1 MRPEFLQL
9 LGGSTLLVYSI
20 GELSKSIQTLAGS
33 QFRSWLNQSTQDRFR
48 GLALGGVLSML
59 LCSSGAVTAM
69 LVTLANARLL
79 TLHQTFAVSLGAGIG
94 STLMVQLLA
103 FKLSEYGLIILTGGF
118 LIDAV
123 AAHAWAK
130 RIGKVLFFVGLV
142 FFSLDMLVQAGELL
156 RQEPVFQQFSNYFRT
171 RPFLTFVIATLFAAF
186 TCSSSATVVFSM
198 SLLIAQQASVVEALP
213 WVFGAN
219 LGTTTTAYISSLGN
233 DVPGRQAAV
242 GSMVTRLAGVAVF
255 WPFQSY
261 LAKGLEWFDFGLS
274 REIALGHTL
283 FNVAIAL
290 FFLPFIS
297 SLVRVVNFL
306 IPVREHE
313 GPFIYQYLDRST
325 LATPELA
332 LAQAQRELLR
342 LSDAV
347 ERLFTQCIGFFQKGD
362 SQAVEQFRENDK
374 VIDFLNK
381 GIKQFLTSLS
391 QGEMSSEQVDKEFEI
406 IIRTNDMENIGDIIA
421 NNIVA
426 LVYKCRNKGYEFS
439 EEGWRDIRA
448 LHTKVLECLRLSTAC
463 FSNRTPGLE
472 KALQLQYEAI
482 EKMCLDF
489 TERHLRRLHDGV
501 KQSQD
506 SSSAHLDL
514 LGHFH
519 RVASLSV
526 NILKVQGS
534 RQAKQAAG

>member
-20 GELSKSIQTLAGS
+20 GELSKSIQALAGS
-33 QFRSWLNQSTQDRFR
+33 HFRSWLNQSTQDRFR
-48 GLALGGVLSML
+48 GLALGGILSML

-69 LVTLANARLL
+69 LVSLANARLL
-79 TLHQTFAVSLGAGIG
+79 SLHQTFAVSLGAGIG

-118 LIDAV
+118 LIESV
-123 AAHAWAK
+123 AAHAWVK
-130 RIGKVLFFVGLV
+130 RLGRVLLFVGLV
-142 FFSLDMLVQAGELL
+142 FFSLDMLVQAGEML
-156 RQEPVFQQFSNYFRT
+156 RQEPLFQQFSNYFRS
-171 RPFLTFVIATLFAAF
+171 RPFLTLVIATLFAAF

-213 WVFGAN
+213 WIFGAN
-219 LGTTTTAYISSLGN
+219 LGTTATAYISSLGN
-233 DVPGRQAAV
+233 DIPGRQAAV
-242 GSMVTRLAGVAVF
+242 GSMLTRLTGVALL

-261 LAKGLEWFDFGLS
+261 LGRGLEWFGLGLS
-274 REIALGHTL
+274 REVALGHTL
-283 FNVAIAL
+283 FNVAIAVL
-290 FFLPFIS
+290 FLPLLS
-297 SLVRVVNFL
+297 PLVKFVQAL
-306 IPVREHE
+306 IPSREQE
-313 GPFIYQYLDRST
+313 GPFIYQYLDRNT
-325 LATPELA
+325 LTNPELA

-347 ERLFTQCIGFFQKGD
+347 ERLFDQCLGFFQKGD
-362 SQAVEQFRENDK
+362 SQAVELFRENDK

-381 GIKQFLTSLS
+381 GIKRFLTSLS
-391 QGEMSSEQVDKEFEI
+391 QGEMSPEQVNKEFEI
-406 IIRTNDMENIGDIIA
+406 LIRTNDMENIGDTIA

-439 EEGWRDIRA
+439 EEGWRDIRS
-448 LHTKVLECLRLSTAC
+448 LHAKVLDCLRLSTAC

-482 EKMCLDF
+482 EKMALEY
-489 TERHLRRLHDGV
+489 TERHLRRLHEGV

-519 RVASLSV
+519 RVAALSV

-534 RQAKQAAG
+534 RQAKQSAT